1 MHIPSPARAERANVR
16 GIMRLLARIA
26 APLTLGL
33 ALVAT
38 GPRASEAAPGAK
50 TAKTEPTKDKGKKDK
65 VEPKKGAEKRPKGA
79 LSAGAPNKGRLYG
92 GEKLASSKSVE
103 VRGGGHAYGLPD
115 LVRVLRRAA
124 AKVSGKHKGSVLY
137 VGDLSAK
144 NGGALFGHNSHQS
157 GRDADVGFYM
167 VSEKGKHVNPHRF
180 VAFGSDGRPRGG
192 EVVRFDDERN
202 WAFVEAL
209 LTDTK
214 TDVRYLFVSAGLRTR
229 LLKYAAKKNVS
240 KELYTKA
247 ASVLMSPADADV
259 HDDHFHVR
267 IACPERM
274 KSACV
279 EESHVRGGGGGSAA
293 SAANAAG
300 ARSKDAKG
308 EPAPKEEAGEA
319 KEEKEAKEAAPPPP
333 VATKAKKDEGGDK
346 DR

>member
-1 MHIPSPARAERANVR
+1 
-16 GIMRLLARIA
+16 MRLLARIA
-26 APLTLGL
+26 APLLLGL

-38 GPRASEAAPGAK
+38 GPRVSEAAPGAK
-50 TAKTEPTKDKGKKDK
+50 AAKSEPSKEKGKKDK
-65 VEPKKGAEKRPKGA
+65 GEPKKGAEKERKPKGA

-103 VRGGGHAYGLPD
+103 VRGGAHAYALPD

-144 NGGALFGHNSHQS
+144 SGGALLGHNSHQS

-180 VAFGSDGRPRGG
+180 VAFGSDGRARGG

-202 WAFVEAL
+202 WAFVTAL

-229 LLKYAAKKNVS
+229 LLKYAAKKNVP
-240 KELYTKA
+240 KDLYTKA
-247 ASVLMSPADADV
+247 AAALMSPADADV

-274 KSACV
+274 RPTCV
-279 EESHVRGGGGGSAA
+279 EDSYLRGGGGSAVSAA
-293 SAANAAG
+293 SAG
-300 ARSKDAKG
+300 SKDTKG
-308 EPAPKEEAGEA
+308 EAAPKEAASKEEAGKA
-319 KEEKEAKEAAPPPP
+319 KEGKEAKEAAPPPP
-333 VATKAKKDEGGDK
+333 VATKADKDEGGAPG
-346 DR
+346 R

>member
-1 MHIPSPARAERANVR
+1 
-16 GIMRLLARIA
+16 MRLLAWIA
-26 APLTLGL
+26 APLTLAL
-33 ALVAT
+33 ALTAQ
-38 GPRASEAAPGAK
+38 GPRVAEAAPGGTNTK
-50 TAKTEPTKDKGKKDK
+50 VTKVEPTKDKGKKG
-65 VEPKKGAEKRPKGA
+65 EEKGEKRPKGA
-79 LSAGAPNKGRLYG
+79 LSSGAPNQGRLHG

-124 AKVSGKHKGSVLY
+124 AKVSRKHKGSVLF

-167 VSEKGKHVNPHRF
+167 HSERGKHVNPHRF

-214 TDVRYLFVSAGLRTR
+214 TDVRYLFVSSGLRTR
-229 LLKYAAKKNVS
+229 LLKYAAKKNVP
-240 KELYTKA
+240 KELYAKA
-247 ASVLMSPADADV
+247 AAALMSPADADV

-274 KSACV
+274 RGACV
-279 EESHVRGGGGGSAA
+279 EESHLRGGA
-293 SAANAAG
+293 SAKGPEGLPKAG
-300 ARSKDAKG
+300 AG
-308 EPAPKEEAGEA
+308 ETAGKA

-333 VATKAKKDEGGDK
+333 EATKAAKDEGGA
-346 DR
+346 